1 MCIPETIWS
10 LLKLP
15 LTGHERSSS
24 LVAVVV
30 LCACV
35 RVRSEHTHLGP
46 SGLIF
51 QNKKTHLPVG
61 VGPAQNLTS
70 VDSRVYFFVASFYLS
85 RIT

>member
-1 MCIPETIWS
+1 MVTTETTTNGPRT
-10 LLKLP
+10 KLVTRGRCSV
-15 LTGHERSSS
+15 L
-24 LVAVVV
+24 